1 MVPPTLAPKPGPGG
15 HDHRERGHRG
25 HDQQCPVA
33 LALAPAQQDAA
44 EPGRAEDPGRG
55 VDDDRVVAQAVEP
68 AGLQHI
74 EAERRLQHQP
84 RPGHEAEPDHAEGD
98 GCDHPGRAERIAPPR
113 PGQGDGRHRRG
124 PRHGQRIQ
132 NEGGVPQRPPRG
144 QAGQERPGRQRGRPG
159 RGGPGHVPEAGTAPR
174 LLGPAGPRARPGD
187 QRDEGEERRVA
198 EPDQLV
204 EGGDGVAVDL
214 GRGVLGGQ
222 RAQRGGEAARPGRP
236 GPVHRAQRRADD
248 RRRDRRAEPA
258 QHGGG
263 QVGQQHHPRLAGG
276 GRRQQ
281 PAGVARPAHHDR
293 PQMGLRPVT
302 RRRDDQRRAGRPPGH
317 DAAQLPV
324 GRTGGRRPGGL
335 PGRARRGGEVAEV
348 DDGERA
354 AGQGGHGQ
362 RGHRRQVRGHPAVRA
377 RQGERGSGPDR
388 GGAPAGSGRP
398 RSGGEQAPLRVVV
411 ELGVVAD
418 QARHPRYPRGQRRA
432 RVAAGRL
439 DGDGG
444 GHRARTGGGVRD
456 GRPGSRVQRQPAVGR
471 AGAGMDPADDK
482 GPDRPLAGQAPER
495 RGDGG

>member
-1 MVPPTLAPKPGPGG
+1 M
-15 HDHRERGHRG
+15 
-25 HDQQCPVA
+25 
-33 LALAPAQQDAA
+33 
-44 EPGRAEDPGRG
+44 
-55 VDDDRVVAQAVEP
+55 
-68 AGLQHI
+68 
-74 EAERRLQHQP
+74 
-84 RPGHEAEPDHAEGD
+84 
-98 GCDHPGRAERIAPPR
+98 
-113 PGQGDGRHRRG
+113 
-124 PRHGQRIQ
+124 
-132 NEGGVPQRPPRG
+132 PQRPPRG

-159 RGGPGHVPEAGTAPR
+159 RGRPGHGPEAGTAPR
-174 LLGPAGPRARPGD
+174 LPGPTGPRARPGD

-204 EGGDGVAVDL
+204 EGGRRCS
-214 GRGVLGGQ
+214 GRPGP
-222 RAQRGGEAARPGRP
+222 RRPGRPACAARRRGRPARPP

-302 RRRDDQRRAGRPPGH
+302 RRRDDQRRAGRQPGH

-335 PGRARRGGEVAEV
+335 PGWSRRGGEVAEV

-362 RGHRRQVRGHPAVRA
+362 RGRRRQVRDDPAVRA

-388 GGAPAGSGRP
+388 GGAPAGP
-398 RSGGEQAPLRVVV
+398 
-411 ELGVVAD
+411 
-418 QARHPRYPRGQRRA
+418 
-432 RVAAGRL
+432 AG
-439 DGDGG
+439 
-444 GHRARTGGGVRD
+444 
-456 GRPGSRVQRQPAVGR
+456 P
-471 AGAGMDPADDK
+471 
-482 GPDRPLAGQAPER
+482 APER
-495 RGDGG
+495 RRAGPTAGCSGTGRCSRPGPASAVSARVKARPGGRGTAGR